1 MRAGPLRR
9 MPRRWPIA
17 TVSVLA
23 VTIVLT
29 VLQFPFP
36 EVRLALWRD
45 SHALAAGQWWL
56 LLYLGC
62 GVVGQAFG
70 YLWEP
75 PDAGASV
82 AAAGLLGAVS
92 AWLLSPAGPHLARV
106 RVWGVVSL
114 GAGIALTAGADMHGP
129 PLLLGFGLGALL
141 LWRDRRSGVGAERRF
156 RGGRVGFAFDVD
168 VREQVGQP
176 AWEPPERATEQ
187 RQHGRRQ

>member
-1 MRAGPLRR
+1 MRAGPLQR

-17 TVSVLA
+17 TV
-23 VTIVLT
+23 
-29 VLQFPFP
+29 
-36 EVRLALWRD
+36 
-45 SHALAAGQWWL
+45 
-56 LLYLGC
+56 
-62 GVVGQAFG
+62 GQASG

-106 RVWGVVSL
+106 RGWGVASL
-114 GAGIALTAGADMHGP
+114 MAGIALTAGADMHGP

-141 LWRDRRSGVGAERRF
+141 LWHDRRSGVGAERRRF
-156 RGGRVGFAFDVD
+156 WGGRVGFAFDVD

-187 RQHGRRQ
+187 GQQGRRQ